1 MIPSVRS
8 VPLESVLDSY
18 IGGLWGEEPGRSEV
32 DVKVMRITE
41 LGANGTSDLSTSA
54 IRSLTAK
61 QVASRKLHEGDLVL
75 EKSGGGPKT
84 PVGRVALI
92 GALSQEVICSNFM
105 LLMRPNHG
113 LVLSKYLHH
122 FLTYLHITGQTIPLQ
137 SSSTNIRNIS
147 TPDYM
152 QIDVPL
158 PTLEEQRRIVET
170 LDDHLSKL
178 DKALADLEVAAN
190 RSRHLFLAALE
201 EAIEECDTTTYQP
214 LEACLNAIDQ
224 KKKVQRGWSP
234 QCLSHPQSDSSIWA
248 VLKTTA
254 VQNMRYE
261 PQHNKELPKSL
272 EPKTH
277 LEVQEGDFL
286 MTTTGPRNR
295 CGVVCLV
302 TSTPQKLIFSGK
314 ILRFQPDS
322 TKLLPAWLEL
332 VLASHK
338 YQKQLDRL
346 KVGSSDSSVSIGNAQ
361 VLELTVPVPS
371 LVEQIRLVG
380 NVEKMKALAEGFEME
395 IDQEAQKFKQL
406 RKALLHSAFSGNLG
420 GK

>member
-1 MIPSVRS
+1 MSTFQTVA
-8 VPLESVLDSY
+8 LEDLLDTY

-41 LGANGTSDLSTSA
+41 LGANGESDLSTSA
-54 IRSLTAK
+54 TRSLTLK
-61 QVASRKLHEGDLVL
+61 QVASRKLLEGDLVL

-92 GALSQEVICSNFM
+92 GSLTQEVICSNFM
-105 LLMRPNHG
+105 LLMRPNKSQ
-113 LVLSKYLHH
+113 VLSKYLHH
-122 FLTYLHITGQTIPLQ
+122 YLTYLHVTGQTIPLQ

-152 QIDVPL
+152 QIRVPL
-158 PTLEEQRRIVET
+158 PPLDEQRRIVET
-170 LDDHLSKL
+170 LDDYLSRL
-178 DKALADLEVAAN
+178 DKALADLEMAAQ
-190 RSRHLFLAALE
+190 RSDHLFLAALE
-201 EAIEECDTTTYQP
+201 NAIEECSESTYQP
-214 LEACLNAIDQ
+214 LADCLNVVDQ

-234 QCLSHPQSDSSIWA
+234 QCLSHPQSDSSNWA

-261 PQHNKELPKSL
+261 PQHNKELPKTL

-302 TSTPQKLIFSGK
+302 TSTPKRLIFSGK
-314 ILRFQPDS
+314 VLRFQPDS
-322 TKLLPAWLEL
+322 TKLLPSWLEL

-361 VLELTVPVPS
+361 VLDLTVPVPS
-371 LVEQIRLVG
+371 LDEQKTLVG
-380 NVEKMKALAEGFEME
+380 NVEKLKTLAERFERE
-395 IDQEAQKFKQL
+395 IKQEAQRFREL
-406 RKALLHSAFSGNLG
+406 RRALLHAAFSGNLG
-420 GK
+420 SK

>member
-1 MIPSVRS
+1 MMQSSKEWVTA
-8 VPLESVLDSY
+8 PL
-18 IGGLWGEEPGRSEV
+18 GEVSHLQKG
-32 DVKVMRITE
+32 MTI
-41 LGANGTSDLSTSA
+41 
-54 IRSLTAK
+54 TAK
-61 QVASRKLHEGDLVL
+61 SAQKGNVPVIAGGQKPAYFHSEANSPAKTITVSASGAYAGYVAFHKEPIWASDCITVISKDEKICAPEFLHY
-75 EKSGGGPKT
+75 
-84 PVGRVALI
+84 
-92 GALSQEVICSNFM
+92 FM
-105 LLMRPNHG
+105 LSRQIEIYG
-113 LVLSKYLHH
+113 LQRGSGMPHVYAKDLA
-122 FLTYLHITGQTIPLQ
+122 FLEIP
-137 SSSTNIRNIS
+137 
-147 TPDYM
+147 
-152 QIDVPL
+152 VPPL
-158 PTLEEQRRIVET
+158 DEQRRIVET
-170 LDDHLSKL
+170 LDDHLSRL

-190 RSRHLFLAALE
+190 RSHHLFLAALE

-214 LEACLNAIDQ
+214 LQASLNAIDQ

-234 QCLSHPQSDSSIWA
+234 QCLSHPQSDSSVWA

-261 PQHNKELPKSL
+261 PQHNKELPKTL

-322 TKLLPAWLEL
+322 TKLLPSWLEL

-380 NVEKMKALAEGFEME
+380 NVEKMKALAERFEME

-406 RKALLHSAFSGNLG
+406 RRALLHSAFSGNLG